1 MLLADPGLGK
11 STLLKNETVITVKEE
26 LEKIEN
32 TSIDDLVF
40 PLFIRWSELVIEEHA
55 IIDIIPNILRKD
67 YPEILDQ
74 IEYYLKEKL

>member
-40 PLFIRWSELVIEEHA
+40 PLFIR
-55 IIDIIPNILRKD
+55 
-67 YPEILDQ
+67 
-74 IEYYLKEKL
+74 